1 MTEDGNTIEFE
12 ARMVTETVFL
22 GNRLARVVFQRIDNW
37 EPLRRINRT
46 KDGARVRF
54 TIEYLEEKK

>member
-1 MTEDGNTIEFE
+1 MTEEGNTVEFE

-37 EPLRRINRT
+37 EPLRRINWT
-46 KDGARVRF
+46 KDGTRVRV